1 MRNQAKPADDNGGRP
16 YSHGHTFVIL
26 PGGKSGE
33 GWHGCPVAN
42 AGSGSDPSA
51 RKTRANLVVREWE
64 RPIVTFWALST

>member
-33 GWHGCPVAN
+33 GWRGCPVAN